1 MDSMAK
7 IMCFE
12 GKQISDQALFYQLLH
27 WFGAYPTSLSL
38 RCLFFNLLDG
48 SNNNT

>member
-12 GKQISDQALFYQLLH
+12 GKQTSDQALFYQLLH

-38 RCLFFNLLDG
+38 NCFNLLDD
-48 SNNNT
+48 SINNT

>member
-12 GKQISDQALFYQLLH
+12 GKQTSDQALFYQLLH

-38 RCLFFNLLDG
+38 NCCFNLLDD
-48 SNNNT
+48 SINNT